1 MVNDS
6 VHSPIE
12 AALKFPL
19 PSSDAVVCGFSVG
32 NDRAIAVAK
41 AKAAEVAYKEK
52 QKGRAVAT
60 AANVQGA
67 VWETTVYPLPY
78 NVEVTIEPE
87 DEMSKFVL
95 LSLHGI
101 PKPPKKE
108 QHAEKRADA
117 WYARFL
123 SGEEGLKH
131 VAINDEMQGGTN
143 LTVRLSSPPPWISF
157 WLSSV
162 FWF

>member
-1 MVNDS
+1 MLSICGPKCLCRCCQIDRR
-6 VHSPIE
+6 
-12 AALKFPL
+12 ALL
-19 PSSDAVVCGFSVG
+19 IGRYSGV
-32 NDRAIAVAK
+32 I
-41 AKAAEVAYKEK
+41 
-52 QKGRAVAT
+52 RAVDPAT
-60 AANVQGA
+60 HIHPQ
-67 VWETTVYPLPY
+67 Y

-143 LTVRLSSPPPWISF
+143 LTVRLSFPLPSISF
-157 WLSSV
+157 VAV
-162 FWF
+162 F

>member
-1 MVNDS
+1 M
-6 VHSPIE
+6 I
-12 AALKFPL
+12 
-19 PSSDAVVCGFSVG
+19 
-32 NDRAIAVAK
+32 
-41 AKAAEVAYKEK
+41 
-52 QKGRAVAT
+52 RAVDPAT
-60 AANVQGA
+60 HIHPQ
-67 VWETTVYPLPY
+67 Y

-117 WYARFL
+117 WYPRFL

-143 LTVRLSSPPPWISF
+143 LTVRLSFPPRGF
-157 WLSSV
+157 LLRLSSV
-162 FWF
+162 GSDRSFLLKMEKIAFEIAG

>member
-1 MVNDS
+1 M
-6 VHSPIE
+6 I
-12 AALKFPL
+12 
-19 PSSDAVVCGFSVG
+19 
-32 NDRAIAVAK
+32 
-41 AKAAEVAYKEK
+41 
-52 QKGRAVAT
+52 RAVDPAT
-60 AANVQGA
+60 HIHPQ
-67 VWETTVYPLPY
+67 Y

-143 LTVRLSSPPPWISF
+143 LTVRLSFPRPWISF
-157 WLSSV
+157 VVIFCLLVLMIIRGSKWGELTKGSV
-162 FWF
+162 D

>member
-1 MVNDS
+1 MSICGPKCLGICCQIDRR
-6 VHSPIE
+6 
-12 AALKFPL
+12 ALL
-19 PSSDAVVCGFSVG
+19 IGRYSGV
-32 NDRAIAVAK
+32 I
-41 AKAAEVAYKEK
+41 
-52 QKGRAVAT
+52 RAVDPAT
-60 AANVQGA
+60 HIHPQ
-67 VWETTVYPLPY
+67 Y

-95 LSLHGI
+95 LSLHGV

-143 LTVRLSSPPPWISF
+143 LTVRLSFPPPWISF
-157 WLSSV
+157 VVIFCLLVLTIRGSKLTRLTKGSLD
-162 FWF
+162 

>member
-1 MVNDS
+1 MLGIYCQIDRRAL
-6 VHSPIE
+6 PIRRY
-12 AALKFPL
+12 
-19 PSSDAVVCGFSVG
+19 SGV
-32 NDRAIAVAK
+32 I
-41 AKAAEVAYKEK
+41 
-52 QKGRAVAT
+52 RAVDPAT
-60 AANVQGA
+60 HIHPQ
-67 VWETTVYPLPY
+67 Y

-117 WYARFL
+117 WYPRFL

-143 LTVRLSSPPPWISF
+143 LTVRLSFPPDAV
-157 WLSSV
+157 V
-162 FWF
+162 FCWF

>member
-1 MVNDS
+1 M
-6 VHSPIE
+6 I
-12 AALKFPL
+12 
-19 PSSDAVVCGFSVG
+19 
-32 NDRAIAVAK
+32 
-41 AKAAEVAYKEK
+41 
-52 QKGRAVAT
+52 RAVDPAT
-60 AANVQGA
+60 HIHPQ
-67 VWETTVYPLPY
+67 Y

-95 LSLHGI
+95 LSLHGV

-143 LTVRLSSPPPWISF
+143 LTVRPSFPSRGFLFFGCLLSSGSDHSRLEMERIDEG
-157 WLSSV
+157 LAG
-162 FWF
+162 